1 MMPDVNPRIATPSAE
16 DGQAPLA
23 IDEVLSLKPTGAGVW
38 RAQIFEAN
46 PTGAVFGGTFLGQ
59 GLAAALA
66 TASDRPPSVMQAR
79 FLRAGDVQRPM
90 DYQVE
95 TIRDGRSLSERR
107 VIALQDEKVCF
118 EALVSFHTP
127 ETGAAHAHSLVELK
141 AAPEDLPPIN
151 ALPGLYPGQ
160 ILAKDAHRIGDYR
173 ALEGRLTDPLGYLA
187 QITDPAGRYWVRAR
201 QAPTSAS
208 GYAVL
213 AFLSDYMLAGASMLP
228 HVGSVF
234 QSSLAWITLN
244 HTIWFHQAPDP
255 AAWLLHDTV
264 SHWAGSGRSLTHGRL
279 YDRDGRL
286 LASTAQECLVR
297 TAPSEASPSQA
308 SG

>member
-1 MMPDVNPRIATPSAE
+1 
-16 DGQAPLA
+16 
-23 IDEVLSLKPTGAGVW
+23 
-38 RAQIFEAN
+38 
-46 PTGAVFGGTFLGQ
+46 
-59 GLAAALA
+59 
-66 TASDRPPSVMQAR
+66 
-79 FLRAGDVQRPM
+79 M

-107 VIALQDEKVCF
+107 VLALQDEKVCF

-127 ETGAAHAHSLVELK
+127 ETGAEHAPSLVELE

-187 QITDPAGRYWVRAR
+187 KTTDPAGRYWVRAR
-201 QAPTSAS
+201 QTPTSAS

-213 AFLSDYMLAGASMLP
+213 AFLSDYMLAGVSMLP

-234 QSSLAWITLN
+234 ESSLAWITLN
-244 HTIWFHQAPDP
+244 HTIWFHQEPDP
-255 AAWLLHDTV
+255 AAWVLHDTV
-264 SHWAGSGRSLTHGRL
+264 SHWAGSGRSLSHGRL
-279 YDRDGRL
+279 HDRDGRL

-297 TAPSEASPSQA
+297 TAPSQA
-308 SG
+308 LGQ